1 MSIPILQSGMKALL
15 RQTALVFAGKMTAAC
30 LGFAMSLVVAR
41 LMGPDAFGLFSLFI
55 VILILGNDLLGDGL
69 NPGVVR
75 YYAMHSVTNPIRAS
89 EVLTNALALRL
100 LLGIPVVLLGVILGG
115 QIAERLFQNPAYV
128 LPIMLGLVGSLGAA
142 LWSFDLAAW
151 QSRQDF
157 VAYALMVGLVNL
169 LRVLSLPILILMGHL
184 TLGAVMGLHVA
195 FFYMCT
201 LAGLWLLRRHLAT
214 FQFNGTLLRELF
226 RFSKWPAMA
235 STCFLL
241 QVNLGVPV
249 LNYFYSSREAGVY
262 AAGTS
267 LLQGIDFLTISLL
280 TTLLPKVSQLTSLE
294 QCRAYVQRSFPMY
307 LGLAV
312 CLVPVMFLARPL
324 VIGLFGPA
332 YEGTIPVFQILFL
345 GALGTL
351 VTHPL
356 YLVLYTINRPQLY
369 TYSGIVALAGWILAG
384 LWLIPE
390 YGAVGAAWT
399 TLFARLVQSVM
410 IIVILWYALG
420 FSGSTDVATRSMMP
434 NVRES

>member
-1 MSIPILQSGMKALL
+1 MLQSGMKALL

-41 LMGPDAFGLFSLFI
+41 LMGPEAFGLFSLFI

-75 YYAMHSVTNPIRAS
+75 FYSMHSVTNPIRAS
-89 EVLTNALALRL
+89 ELLTNALALRL
-100 LLGIPVVLLGVILGG
+100 VLGTPVVLLGVVLGS
-115 QIAERLFQNPAYV
+115 QVAERLFQNPAYV
-128 LPIMLGLVGSLGAA
+128 LPIILGLVGSLGAA

-151 QSRQDF
+151 QSREDF
-157 VAYALMVGLVNL
+157 VTYAVMVGLVNV
-169 LRVLSLPILILMGHL
+169 LRVLSLPILIVIGHL
-184 TLGAVMGLHVA
+184 TLEAVMGLHVA
-195 FFYMCT
+195 LFYLCT
-201 LAGLWLLRRHLAT
+201 LAGLWLLRRHLAPL
-214 FQFNGTLLRELF
+214 QLNGALLRELF

-241 QVNLGVPV
+241 QVNLGVPI
-249 LNYFYSSREAGVY
+249 LNYFYDSREAGVY

-280 TTLLPKVSQLTSLE
+280 TTLLPKVSQLTGLE
-294 QCRAYVQRSFPMY
+294 QCRAYVQRSFPIY

-356 YLVLYTINRPQLY
+356 YLVLYTINRPHLY
-369 TYSGIVALAGWILAG
+369 TYSGIVALSVWVLAG

-399 TLFARLVQSVM
+399 TLCARLIQSVM
-410 IIVILWYALG
+410 IVVILWYALG
-420 FSGSTDVATRSMMP
+420 FSRATEVGARSMMP